1 LRALRRAAS
10 VTDMNDAVMT
20 VALVTE
26 VFPDVDRDGRL
37 AEVLTRARETGADL
51 AVLPELPLD
60 RWAPAGRTPSDD
72 DAEPPDGPRARRL
85 AEAARNAGL
94 AVFGGAI
101 VRDPESGRRTNT
113 ALLYGPDGRLL
124 LSYRKAHLPHEPG
137 FWEADHYQPGD
148 DLPHPARELPLA
160 TAVQICSDINRPA
173 GALLAS
179 ALGAEVVLHPRATP
193 TLSFPRWELV
203 LRAVAVTGA
212 TWVVSVNRPRP
223 EGDAPI
229 GGPSI
234 VVAPNGD
241 VVLRSV
247 EPVATFEL
255 SRSAVVEARCTYPGD
270 LPVRA
275 ASYARGW
282 SEVAGP

>member
-1 LRALRRAAS
+1 
-10 VTDMNDAVMT
+10 MNDAVMT

-37 AEVLTRARETGADL
+37 ADTLAHAHEAGAGL

-60 RWAPAGRTPSDD
+60 RWAPARRAPSDD

-85 AEAARNAGL
+85 AEAARIAGM

-101 VRDPESGRRTNT
+101 VRNPETGRRTNT
-113 ALLYGPDGRLL
+113 ALLYGPDGGLL
-124 LSYRKAHLPHEPG
+124 LAYRKAHLPHEPG
-137 FWEADHYQPGD
+137 FWEADHYEPGN
-148 DLPHPARELPLA
+148 DLPHPTRELPLA
-160 TAVQICSDINRPA
+160 TAVQICSDVNRPA
-173 GALLAS
+173 GALLAA

-203 LRAVAVTGA
+203 LRAAAVTGA
-212 TWVVSVNRPRP
+212 TWMVSVNRPRP
-223 EGDAPI
+223 EGDAAI

-247 EPVATFEL
+247 DPVATFEL
-255 SRSAVVEARCTYPGD
+255 TRSAVARARSTYPGD
-270 LPVRA
+270 LPVRGA
-275 ASYARGW
+275 LYARGW
-282 SEVAGP
+282 AEVAPR

>member
-1 LRALRRAAS
+1 
-10 VTDMNDAVMT
+10 MHDAVMT

-26 VFPDVDRDGRL
+26 VFPDVDRDRRL
-37 AEVLTRARETGADL
+37 ADRLGEARRRGAEL

-85 AEAARNAGL
+85 SAAAREAGL

-101 VRDPESGRRTNT
+101 VRASDGRRHNT
-113 ALLYGPDGRLL
+113 ALLFGRDGRLL
-124 LSYRKAHLPHEPG
+124 LTYRKAHLPHEPG
-137 FWEADHYQPGD
+137 FWEADHYRPAD
-148 DLPHPARELPLA
+148 DLPRPTHELPLA

-179 ALGAEVVLHPRATP
+179 AFGAEVVLHPRATP

-203 LRAVAVTGA
+203 LRAAAVTGA

-234 VVAPNGD
+234 VVAPDGD
-241 VVLRSV
+241 VVLRTIDQ
-247 EPVATFEL
+247 VATCEL
-255 SRSAVVEARCTYPGD
+255 TRGAVTEARATYPGE
-270 LPVRA
+270 LAVRA
-275 ASYARGW
+275 DLYARGW
-282 SEVAGP
+282 AEAAGGDRS